1 MVGFGKEYLCNFRSH
16 GTEIGH
22 RGIEY
27 TGNTQRIQAITQVKI
42 RDNIKF
48 GNVRTPLCKIS
59 STGEIEQRFRLN

>member
-27 TGNTQRIQAITQVKI
+27 AGNTQRIQAITQVKI

-48 GNVRTPLCKIS
+48 GNGHIHDQVLAVLPVSIAV
-59 STGEIEQRFRLN
+59 